1 NLTPFRVAC
10 SQRRD
15 FEPIGSHGSETLWY
29 SHGRSDCLREKSEAP
44 LWFDIKDDEKTQVDA
59 MAHGKIDAEYV
70 DDFISA
76 SSTHMVAAIVMG
88 YLHLHLHCSLGIVG
102 SRVVFLIIAWC
113 IQMRGSLFVSIFNPL
128 MLVLVLVAVAA
139 SFMLDEQLYLRSV
152 IGVVLIVCGLY
163 MVLWGKNKEMK
174 KITQLLPSE
183 IIQLQ

>member
-1 NLTPFRVAC
+1 MQWLMERLMLNMLMILY
-10 SQRRD
+10 Q
-15 FEPIGSHGSETLWY
+15 
-29 SHGRSDCLREKSEAP
+29 
-44 LWFDIKDDEKTQVDA
+44 
-59 MAHGKIDAEYV
+59 
-70 DDFISA
+70 
-76 SSTHMVAAIVMG
+76 
-88 YLHLHLHCSLGIVG
+88 GIVG

-183 IIQLQ
+183 IIQLQQ

>member
-1 NLTPFRVAC
+1 MALRLSGILMVIVYE
-10 SQRRD
+10 RKVKLLY
-15 FEPIGSHGSETLWY
+15 GSTS
-29 SHGRSDCLREKSEAP
+29 
-44 LWFDIKDDEKTQVDA
+44 KTMRKHRLMQWL
-59 MAHGKIDAEYV
+59 MERLMLNMLMILYQ
-70 DDFISA
+70 
-76 SSTHMVAAIVMG
+76 
-88 YLHLHLHCSLGIVG
+88 GIVG

-183 IIQLQ
+183 IIQLQQ